1 MLFLPP
7 VVSQSCAQFCRFVAV
22 VAADSAVAVVVADTA
37 VAVVAADT
45 VVVVAV
51 VVAADTAV
59 AVVVADTAVVVVAA
73 DTAVAVVA
81 HCCCLYCVLLALA
94 EKHCLIG
101 GALQQFPRLS
111 FPFNSLVRTVQKLR
125 PIG

>member
-7 VVSQSCAQFCRFVAV
+7 VVSESCAQFCLFVV
-22 VAADSAVAVVVADTA
+22 
-37 VAVVAADT
+37 
-45 VVVVAV
+45 V

-59 AVVVADTAVVVVAA
+59 VVVAADTAVVVVVVA

-111 FPFNSLVRTVQKLR
+111 FLFNSLVRRVQKLR

>member
-7 VVSQSCAQFCRFVAV
+7 VVSQSCAQFCLF
-22 VAADSAVAVVVADTA
+22 
-37 VAVVAADT
+37 
-45 VVVVAV
+45 VVVVV
-51 VVAADTAV
+51 VTAV
-59 AVVVADTAVVVVAA
+59 AVVVADTAVVVVVVA
-73 DTAVAVVA
+73 DTAVAVVVSDTAVVVVVAADTAVVVIA

-111 FPFNSLVRTVQKLR
+111 FPFNSLVRREQKLR
-125 PIG
+125 PVG

>member
-22 VAADSAVAVVVADTA
+22 VAADS
-37 VAVVAADT
+37 
-45 VVVVAV
+45 
-51 VVAADTAV
+51 
-59 AVVVADTAVVVVAA
+59 
-73 DTAVAVVA
+73 AVAVVA

-101 GALQQFPRLS
+101 GALQQFP
-111 FPFNSLVRTVQKLR
+111 
-125 PIG
+125 